1 MATIQGRGATWA
13 RKAIGA
19 GLAAAAMALAAPAD
33 IAVADP
39 TYGPSGVTDPA
50 INDYVNKINALAQQ
64 YAADGPSGSGQMS
77 QQQFADQI
85 TAVNNQLR
93 EAIRASVP
101 VPGQ

>member
-1 MATIQGRGATWA
+1 MWV

-19 GLAAAAMALAAPAD
+19 GLAAAAMALAAPAG
-33 IAVADP
+33 IAIADP
-39 TYGPSGVTDPA
+39 TYGPSGVNDPA

-64 YAADGPSGSGQMS
+64 YAADGPAGSGRMS

-85 TAVNNQLR
+85 SAVNNQLR
-93 EAIRASVP
+93 EAIRGSVP